1 MDNNDNIKK
10 DINGNPL
17 PKMYQTTPEEEA
29 AKKKKTL
36 KIVAVL
42 LVVLLIGG
50 VILYS
55 TVDIEKFRNDN
66 VRRFYA
72 EDFNLESVEA
82 WDFTVYDRD
91 DNEVHLSDFEGK
103 IVVMNFWATWCPP
116 CKFELGSFERSYKE
130 YGDEVAFLMV
140 NVTDGVQETKESC
153 LTYVDEMDY
162 TFPVYLDSDFSAM
175 SKYSTGSLPTTFFIS
190 PDGDIVAYSIGMLE
204 KSNIEYGI
212 KLVREYMNE

>member
-55 TVDIEKFRNDN
+55 TVDIEKFI
-66 VRRFYA
+66 A
-72 EDFNLESVEA
+72 EEA
-82 WDFTVYDRD
+82 
-91 DNEVHLSDFEGK
+91 
-103 IVVMNFWATWCPP
+103 A
-116 CKFELGSFERSYKE
+116 KE
-130 YGDEVAFLMV
+130 A
-140 NVTDGVQETKESC
+140 ETE
-153 LTYVDEMDY
+153 E
-162 TFPVYLDSDFSAM
+162 
-175 SKYSTGSLPTTFFIS
+175 
-190 PDGDIVAYSIGMLE
+190 
-204 KSNIEYGI
+204 
-212 KLVREYMNE
+212 